1 MVRHRQ
7 VDPRVALVVGLLGSL
22 LVAVGSGAT
31 GRLARTPAVRPLIAL
46 RHQAGV
52 LTSGRVLLFAGLL
65 VLTCGWVLLGL
76 LVRQGRCSPRRV
88 VLTGLAWSGPLLVT
102 PPAFSGD
109 VWSYVAN
116 GMLAARGFSPYDA
129 TPAWL
134 SGPIVDAVSAKWR
147 HTPSP
152 YGPIPLLWGDL
163 TARLTSSVW
172 LELLSFRVLAL
183 VGFALLAFALTRIS
197 RLTGRDP
204 AVTLWVV
211 LASPF
216 TLVHGI
222 ASAHVDLAMAG
233 LSTLSVLTAL
243 CGRRTPAI
251 LLLGLAASVKAPA
264 LLAVV
269 PVAMALVHARGGHG
283 RWARL
288 WTAFVVGSGALATVL
303 DLGVVTGYGHGW
315 VAGLTTPLSVLSPL
329 SLSTQ
334 LGLLLGHLT
343 GVSEVTL
350 AQAAGTVL
358 IVGCAG
364 WSLLGPRTLSPDRAL
379 ASGAWASGVAVLLS
393 PVVHFWYYLWC
404 LPLLAAAPL
413 ARGPR
418 RALVAVTLVMG
429 LMAPLDASQ
438 HLPGRRGWEVVGL
451 VLALSAGL
459 DRRLLTGAWVRP
471 RRR

>member
-1 MVRHRQ
+1 MKA
-7 VDPRVALVVGLLGSL
+7 DPRVVTVVGLVGSL
-22 LVAVGSGAT
+22 LVATGSFAT
-31 GRLARTPAVRPLIAL
+31 GRLARTPEVGPLLAL
-46 RHQAGV
+46 RHHAGV
-52 LTSGRVLLFAGLL
+52 VTSGRVLLLAGLL
-65 VLTCGWVLLGL
+65 VLTSAWVLLGL
-76 LVRQGRCSPRRV
+76 LVRRRRCGPRQV
-88 VLTGLAWSGPLLVT
+88 VLTGLAWSGPLLVS

-116 GMLAARGFSPYDA
+116 GMVAARGFSPYDA

-152 YGPIPLLWGDL
+152 YGPLPLLWGDL

-183 VGFALLAFALTRIS
+183 VGFTLLAIALTRIS

-204 AVTLWVV
+204 AVALWLV

-222 ASAHVDLAMAG
+222 ASAHVDLVMAG

-243 CGRRTPAI
+243 HGRRTTAI
-251 LLLGLAASVKAPA
+251 LLLGLAAAVKAPA

-269 PVAMALVHARGGHG
+269 PVAIALVLARGGRG

-288 WTAFVVGSGALATVL
+288 WTAGVVGSGALATVL
-303 DLGVVTGYGHGW
+303 GLDVVTGYGHGW
-315 VAGLTTPLSVLSPL
+315 VAGLSTPLSVLSPL

-350 AQAAGTVL
+350 AQAAGAVL

-364 WSLLGPRTLSPDRAL
+364 WSLLGPRTLSADRAL
-379 ASGAWASGVAVLLS
+379 ASGALASGVAVLLS
-393 PVVHFWYYLWC
+393 PVVHFWYFLWC
-404 LPLLAAAPL
+404 LPLLAVAPL
-413 ARGPR
+413 ARGAR
-418 RALVAVTLVMG
+418 RALVGVTLAFG

-438 HLPGRRGWEVVGL
+438 HLPGLRGWEALGL

>member
-1 MVRHRQ
+1 MRLLR
-7 VDPRVALVVGLLGSL
+7 DLDACVALVLGLVGSTVVAAGSL
-22 LVAVGSGAT
+22 AT
-31 GRLARTPAVRPLIAL
+31 GRLARTPAVRPLITL
-46 RHQAGV
+46 RHHAGV
-52 LTSGRVLLFAGLL
+52 LTSGRVLLFAGLA
-65 VLTCGWVLLGL
+65 VLTLGWVLLGL
-76 LVRQGRCSPRRV
+76 LVRQGRVDPRRV

-109 VWSYVAN
+109 VWSYVAD
-116 GMLAARGFSPYDA
+116 GMVAARGFSPYDA

-152 YGPIPLLWGDL
+152 YGPVPLLWGDL

-172 LELLSFRVLAL
+172 LDLLSFRVLAL
-183 VGFALLAFALTRIS
+183 VGFGLLALALTRIA

-204 AVTLWVV
+204 AVGLWLV

-222 ASAHVDLAMAG
+222 AGAHVDLVMAG
-233 LSTLSVLTAL
+233 LSTLAVLAAL
-243 CGRRTPAI
+243 RGRRAPAI

-269 PVAMALVHARGGHG
+269 PVAIALTLARGGHG

-288 WTAFVVGSGALATVL
+288 RTAVVVGSGALVTVL
-303 DLGVVTGYGHGW
+303 GLGVVTGYGHGW

-334 LGLLLGHLT
+334 AGLLLGHLT

-350 AQAAGTVL
+350 AQATGTVL
-358 IVGCAG
+358 IIACAA
-364 WSLLGPRTLSPDRAL
+364 WSLLGPRTLSTDRAL
-379 ASGAWASGVAVLLS
+379 VSGAWASAVAVLLS
-393 PVVHFWYYLWC
+393 PVVHFWYFLWC

-413 ARGPR
+413 ARAPR
-418 RALVAVTLVMG
+418 RVLVAVTLAFG

-438 HLPGRRGWEVVGL
+438 RLPGWRSWEVLGL
-451 VLALSAGL
+451 LLALSAGL
-459 DRRLLTGAWVRP
+459 DRRVLTGRWVRP

>member
-1 MVRHRQ
+1 MVRLEEGG
-7 VDPRVALVVGLLGSL
+7 PRVALVVGLVGSL
-22 LVAVGSGAT
+22 LVATGSLAT
-31 GRLARTPAVRPLIAL
+31 GRVARTPDVAPLLAL
-46 RHQAGV
+46 RHDPGV
-52 LTSGRVLLFAGLL
+52 VTSGRVLLCVGLL
-65 VLTCGWVLLGL
+65 VLTLGWSLLGL
-76 LVRQGRCSPRRV
+76 VVRRRGCSPRRV
-88 VLTGLAWSGPLLVT
+88 VLTALAWASPLLVA

-109 VWSYVAN
+109 VWSYVAD
-116 GMLAARGFSPYDA
+116 GMVAARGFSPYDA

-152 YGPIPLLWGDL
+152 YGPVPLLWGDL

-172 LELLSFRVLAL
+172 LELVSFRVLAL
-183 VGFALLAFALTRIS
+183 VGFALLALALTRIS

-204 AVTLWVV
+204 AVALWLV

-222 ASAHVDLAMAG
+222 ASAHVDLVMAG
-233 LSTLSVLTAL
+233 LSTLAVLAAL
-243 CGRRTPAI
+243 RGRRTTAI
-251 LLLGLAASVKAPA
+251 LLLGLAAAVKAPA

-269 PVAMALVHARGGHG
+269 PVSIALVSAAGGHS

-288 WTAFVVGSGALATVL
+288 GTAVVVGSGALATVL
-303 DLGVVTGYGHGW
+303 GLGVVTGYGHGW
-315 VAGLTTPLSVLSPL
+315 VAALSTPLSVVSPL

-350 AQAAGTVL
+350 AQASGTVL
-358 IVGCAG
+358 IVGCAA
-364 WSLLGPRTLSPDRAL
+364 WSLLGPRTLSADRAL
-379 ASGAWASGVAVLLS
+379 ASGALASGVAVLLS
-393 PVVHFWYYLWC
+393 PVVHFWYFLWC
-404 LPLLAAAPL
+404 LPLLATAPL
-413 ARGPR
+413 GRSPR
-418 RALVAVTLVMG
+418 RALVAVTLVCG

-438 HLPGRRGWEVVGL
+438 HLPGLRSWEALGL